1 MDEEYQPMRIMEKL
15 FKANHENRVCVEC
28 KSPMPSFVSINN
40 AILLCDACAE
50 RHMKL
55 GYNISYVRHLAED
68 WDAYL
73 FAYLE
78 RGGNARFISLSKNYE
93 LDEAIKY
100 SNLADSISVTIVGT
114 ISSYPKLEDI
124 KNAFTY

>member
-78 RGGNARFISLSKNYE
+78 RGGNARFITLSKNYE
-93 LDEAIKY
+93 LDDIPIEQKY
-100 SNLADSISVTIVGT
+100 NTRI
-114 ISSYPKLEDI
+114 LEYYRLLVI
-124 KNAFTY
+124 NKYHI